1 MKKCPFCKAEIEDN
15 ARFCLYCMKSLTEKE
30 DIPPAKGKLPRWLLI
45 VIGAILLSVVA
56 LIILLPKDQDTPQDK
71 AVLSAVQTTGRQS
84 EQTTQPDETP
94 SGDTTAS
101 PESTFPEEKP
111 EETTPETTEDT
122 VPETTPDPVPT
133 NPEPPEDTEP
143 GTTPDPV
150 PTNPEPSEDPE
161 PETTPEPVPTEP
173 EPPEDPEPETT
184 PDPVPTE
191 PEPSEDPEPETTP
204 DPVPTEPEP
213 SEDPEPETTPDPS
226 VPETEPED
234 PPAESEPSIPDI
246 PEVVYSYRTAQAGD
260 EYNAQYVNTGN
271 DIVITGITQQS
282 PDGTYDIPSYI
293 DGKKVIAITANAFYG
308 SNAKVVYIPSTLR
321 VIWNYAFNGC
331 TLTDI
336 YFTHNIYI
344 EANAFYDV
352 PDGLT
357 IHCPANC
364 QDRNFRYYKNSAAN
378 YGAAWEAW
386 NGL

>member
-150 PTNPEPSEDPE
+150 PTN
-161 PETTPEPVPTEP
+161 
-173 EPPEDPEPETT
+173 
-184 PDPVPTE
+184 
-191 PEPSEDPEPETTP
+191 
-204 DPVPTEPEP
+204 PEP